1 MKKNFKRAKD
11 TARSALSQSAVV
23 LAGALYSLGL
33 DAKDEDLRSRFN
45 VSLSIITGKIS
56 KSGLITLTKEMIKA
70 ANENM
75 DKLQKY
81 SVTPEFISAMEKKLE
96 SFEKIQK

>member
-1 MKKNFKRAKD
+1 
-11 TARSALSQSAVV
+11 
-23 LAGALYSLGL
+23 
-33 DAKDEDLRSRFN
+33 
-45 VSLSIITGKIS
+45 
-56 KSGLITLTKEMIKA
+56 MIRA

-96 SFEKIQK
+96 NFEKIQK